1 MSLITICT
9 KVQLQVLA
17 LGVSILVLRCGRN
30 KICKAAA
37 SVGVEGLAS
46 EQEVDAFIRL
56 KAQEFKDKPETSQQT
71 FMLAAPDKRTRLLT
85 KFGSLLS
92 AQGVA
97 TENLQHGVPG
107 SGGRLTPEGAA
118 TLYGL
123 SSLADLLDKKD
134 KKDKDK
140 SGKGSGNGKNGTGT
154 GTKNQP
160 PQSAAPTT
168 TAAATANPTSANSA
182 AATTATATKVS
193 TGGNG
198 NNNGGGGGGSAA
210 KRVER
215 RLAELMRKYPLAP
228 DAMRAV
234 LEYAPNRARCA
245 NCGRFA
251 STKYDHVCPTTTDPS
266 SMERILR
273 QRLNLP
279 SGSGNIN
286 NQSQSYYTD
295 PTTGQ
300 NGLALLIQEAK
311 TKAAANGGTPTIG
324 FTNPVT
330 GAGLE
335 TTLDG
340 ALLALQQ
347 GYVPDAWQSQPGL
360 TPVQVLVPASTEN
373 GTTGAGAGRVVTVLD
388 GAGLLGPSVPQNPVE
403 QAALAHGLDPA
414 WVRQAKVFG
423 MAKANNNSSSS
434 SNNNQ
439 SSAGGVGSGNQIPQ
453 PQQPGGGT
461 GAGAGAGG
469 VVVVKLNPNTGSVYD
484 AGRFAGR
491 EFNKGRGNVIT
502 DPNTG
507 QNYMVGQRI
516 NDPTQYSLARQQG
529 YYPQPKGGTLVAGS
543 TLVQAAAIA
552 ASQDTVGKLAP
563 DGKFELYDKKRGL
576 VAVYDPQ
583 TSSFGAIDNPT
594 NANGEPCATP
604 EQYAALIAYT
614 AQHPNPNS
622 AFEMSLAGD
631 LQMYAQGNAT
641 ALQVSDGAYVLI
653 NSQLSGTTA
662 TPAGSRGFRAI
673 GSNSNNSNVPINYTM
688 GIPLDKTTSG
698 VTRCPDCGK
707 FMGASG
713 CVDSHNTNN
722 TTTTN
727 TNQQPQP
734 QPQSQPIATATG
746 AAATATTATTAIA
759 TSPASNNPT
768 NPSPANSDPAEAS
781 AEEPKIPI
789 DVKFDITED
798 TARTLTDALAASFS
812 PAIASLV
819 GQFQAWTTATAASVP
834 TATATSSGN
843 GNGGLDGAGVN
854 TSTSTAVTQ
863 QMQEQMNLLT
873 QAVLAQQERTTEIL
887 GAIAERLAQPPQVQ
901 IQPLTV
907 PVSVSV
913 PPAPGIASDEGNGN
927 EAVVTRSSA
936 PVSTTTSAPSMPT
949 PPVPVPRERI
959 PPPPRPK
966 RPASEE
972 RNGSQFEVERLLATV
987 EPLNGGETDPYLSEV
1002 DPTLGGDRFDPLP
1015 QYYQELDENYEID
1028 DSSRK
1033 AIRGVGAALTVAWNP
1048 DPRKRPRGTQ
1058 FRAFCFAG
1066 TSGTGKNTTA
1076 RQVAAGLNLPYYE
1089 LTLNKD
1095 TSPQEEIGQTVLTTD
1110 PQTGATVSRAQL
1122 GKLGQAAA
1130 SGAVICI
1137 NELVKANPG
1146 TLGALQTMMEDG
1158 YVEIAGTEAGM
1169 KGGRIPVH
1177 PNTVFIGTFN
1187 PGYEGAGMRPDHAL
1201 LSRMQ
1206 TFVMNAPSVE
1216 EQSRRLDKELSRMFG
1231 EKTVSPN
1238 LTKATAAFIA
1248 DVQKLAT
1255 PSLTQGAKIAAS
1267 SPHPAAPTPR
1277 EAVRFATLAHTTGD
1291 PLLALEGFKVF
1302 CDAGESFDD
1311 EWAQIQ
1317 LAFDRHFGSDGQAVA
1332 RLDAG
1337 KATPVN

>member
-1 MSLITICT
+1 LKKRRKKKMSLIRIYT

-17 LGVSILVLRCGRN
+17 LGVSLMVLRCGRN

-37 SVGVEGLAS
+37 SAGVEGLAS

-134 KKDKDK
+134 KHKDK
-140 SGKGSGNGKNGTGT
+140 SGKGNGNGKNGSGT
-154 GTKNQP
+154 GTKKQP
-160 PQSAAPTT
+160 PQSAATTPT
-168 TAAATANPTSANSA
+168 AATATN
-182 AATTATATKVS
+182 TTGTKVS
-193 TGGNG
+193 TTGNG
-198 NNNGGGGGGSAA
+198 SSSSSSGGGSGSRA
-210 KRVER
+210 KGVER

-279 SGSGNIN
+279 SSGSGSGSGNTN
-286 NQSQSYYTD
+286 SSQSQSQSYYTD

-311 TKAAANGGTPTIG
+311 AKAATNGGTPTIG

-330 GAGLE
+330 GASLE

-347 GYVPDAWQSQPGL
+347 GYVPAAWQSQPGL
-360 TPVQVLVPASTEN
+360 TPVQVLVPANAEN
-373 GTTGAGAGRVVTVLD
+373 GASGAGSGRVVTVLD
-388 GAGLLGPSVPQNPVE
+388 GTGLPRPSVPQNPVE

-423 MAKANNNSSSS
+423 MAKANNNNNG
-434 SNNNQ
+434 SNNNNSNQ
-439 SSAGGVGSGNQIPQ
+439 SSAGSAGGVGGNQIPPQ
-453 PQQPGGGT
+453 QQQQQPGG
-461 GAGAGAGG
+461 AGG
-469 VVVVKLNPNTGSVYD
+469 AVVVKLNPNTGSVYD

-491 EFNKGRGNVIT
+491 EFNKGRGNVIS

-529 YYPQPKGGTLVAGS
+529 YYPQPKGGTLVVGS

-552 ASQDTVGKLAP
+552 GSRDTVGRLAP

-583 TSSFGAIDNPT
+583 TGSFGAIDNPT

-653 NSQLSGTTA
+653 NSQLSGTTP
-662 TPAGSRGFRAI
+662 TPTGSRGFRGI
-673 GSNSNNSNVPINYTM
+673 GGSGNNTNSNVPINYTM

-713 CVDSHNTNN
+713 CVDSHNNN
-722 TTTTN
+722 
-727 TNQQPQP
+727 NQQP
-734 QPQSQPIATATG
+734 QPIATATG
-746 AAATATTATTAIA
+746 AAATATTAVGS
-759 TSPASNNPT
+759 TSNPT
-768 NPSPANSDPAEAS
+768 NPTTNSKPNPAS
-781 AEEPKIPI
+781 ASVEEPKIPI
-789 DVKFDITED
+789 DIKFDITED
-798 TARTLTDALAASFS
+798 TARTLTDALATSFS
-812 PAIASLV
+812 PAIASLL
-819 GQFQAWTTATAASVP
+819 GQFQNWSAASAAPAPTLAVP
-834 TATATSSGN
+834 NATSN
-843 GNGGLDGAGVN
+843 GNGGLDGAGDGAGAN
-854 TSTSTAVTQ
+854 TSTAATATQ

-913 PPAPGIASDEGNGN
+913 PPSPGSSSSIGSGVTSDDGN

-936 PVSTTTSAPSMPT
+936 VAPT
-949 PPVPVPRERI
+949 PAPAVPASPAPVPRERI

-987 EPLNGGETDPYLSEV
+987 EPLDGGETDPYLSQV

-1033 AIRGVGAALTVAWNP
+1033 AIRGVAASLTVAWNP

-1110 PQTGATVSRAQL
+1110 PTTGATVSRAQL

-1206 TFVMNAPSVE
+1206 TFVMNAPTVE

-1302 CDAGESFDD
+1302 CDAGESFED
-1311 EWAQIQ
+1311 EWAQVQ
-1317 LAFDRHFGSDGQAVA
+1317 LAFSRHFGDDGQAVA

-1337 KATPVN
+1337 RTTPIN

>member
-37 SVGVEGLAS
+37 SAGVEGLAS
-46 EQEVDAFIRL
+46 EQEIDAFIRL

-140 SGKGSGNGKNGTGT
+140 SGKGKGNGKNGTGTGT

-160 PQSAAPTT
+160 PQSAAPTA
-168 TAAATANPTSANSA
+168 AAATASPTSANSA

-193 TGGNG
+193 TPGNG
-198 NNNGGGGGGSAA
+198 NNNGGGGGGSRA

-453 PQQPGGGT
+453 PQQPGAGT

-469 VVVVKLNPNTGSVYD
+469 AVVVNLNPNMGSVYD

-507 QNYMVGQRI
+507 QNYMAGQRI

-529 YYPQPKGGTLVAGS
+529 YYPQPKGGTLVVGS

-552 ASQDTVGKLAP
+552 GSQDTVGKLAP

-576 VAVYDPQ
+576 LAVYDPQ

-594 NANGEPCATP
+594 NANGEPCATS

-631 LQMYAQGNAT
+631 LQMYAQGKAT

-653 NSQLSGTTA
+653 NSQLSGTTP
-662 TPAGSRGFRAI
+662 TPTGSRGFRGI
-673 GSNSNNSNVPINYTM
+673 GGSGNSNSNVPINYTM

-713 CVDSHNTNN
+713 CVDSHNNN
-722 TTTTN
+722 ATTN
-727 TNQQPQP
+727 PT
-734 QPQSQPIATATG
+734 QPQSQFQPIATATS
-746 AAATATTATTAIA
+746 AAATATTAVG
-759 TSPASNNPT
+759 SSNPT
-768 NPSPANSDPAEAS
+768 NPTNSNPAD
-781 AEEPKIPI
+781 EPKIPI
-789 DVKFDITED
+789 DIKFDITED
-798 TARTLTDALAASFS
+798 TARTLTDALATSFS
-812 PAIASLV
+812 PAITSLV
-819 GQFQAWTTATAASVP
+819 EQFQAWTAASSAPAPTPAVP
-834 TATATSSGN
+834 VPGNASN

-854 TSTSTAVTQ
+854 TAVAATQ

-913 PPAPGIASDEGNGN
+913 PPSPGSSSGIGSVDGN
-927 EAVVTRSSA
+927 EAVVVRSSA
-936 PVSTTTSAPSMPT
+936 TPT
-949 PPVPVPRERI
+949 PAVPASSAPRERI

-987 EPLNGGETDPYLSEV
+987 EPLNGGETDPYLSQV

-1206 TFVMNAPSVE
+1206 TFVMNAPTVE

-1302 CDAGESFDD
+1302 CDAGESFED
-1311 EWAQIQ
+1311 EWAQVQ
-1317 LAFDRHFGSDGQAVA
+1317 LAFSRHFGDDGQAVA

-1337 KATPVN
+1337 RTTPIN